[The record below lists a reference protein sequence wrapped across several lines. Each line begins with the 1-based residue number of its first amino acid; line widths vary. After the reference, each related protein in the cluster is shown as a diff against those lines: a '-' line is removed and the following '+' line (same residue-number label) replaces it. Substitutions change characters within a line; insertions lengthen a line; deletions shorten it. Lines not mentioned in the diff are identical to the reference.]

1 MRMHKGGNSS
11 IRRALAAGKQ
21 RGSTVVPAIASHV
34 LVRLAVSVHISR
46 FASILATN
54 GPAPVCC

>member
-1 MRMHKGGNSS
+1 MHKGVNSS
-11 IRRALAAGKQ
+11 IRRTPAAGKQ
-21 RGSTVVPAIASHV
+21 RESTVVSAIASHV
-34 LVRLAVSVHISR
+34 LVRLAASVHISR